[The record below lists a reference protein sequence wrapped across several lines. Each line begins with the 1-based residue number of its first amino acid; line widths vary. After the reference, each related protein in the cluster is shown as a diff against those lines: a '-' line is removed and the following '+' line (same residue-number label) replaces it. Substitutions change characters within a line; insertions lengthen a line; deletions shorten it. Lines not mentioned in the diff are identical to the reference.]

1 MSSVKSVTNRYSL
14 IVGLA
19 FLVLIA
25 IATLHT
31 LTGGGEHILG
41 LEDEPPRWPIPEFA
55 VPIATSGLEGDANVY
70 QDDCGSASLPCPES
84 QARVP
89 ACQIT
94 TAGAIR
100 VCDLFDRPLV
110 ISFWFGTEGKCE
122 REQGVVSEV
131 AERYRGQVNFLSI
144 DSLDS
149 RGSVRELIRAHGWKM
164 PVGFDQ
170 DGAVAALFQVAA
182 CPTFAYAY
190 PGGTLQSS
198 SLGELA
204 VGPLSHHVDE
214 LLNATRVA
222 ERG

>member
-1 MSSVKSVTNRYSL
+1 VSSVKSVTNRYTL
-14 IVGLA
+14 LVGLA
-19 FLVLIA
+19 FLVLIG

-31 LTGGGEHILG
+31 LSGGGEHILG

-55 VPIATSGLEGDANVY
+55 VPAAASSLEGDANVY

-84 QARVP
+84 QVRVP
-89 ACQIT
+89 ACQII

-110 ISFWFGTEGKCE
+110 ISFWFGTENNCE
-122 REQGVVSEV
+122 REQDVVSEV
-131 AERYRGQVNFLSI
+131 AARYRGQVNFLSI

-149 RGSVRELIRAHGWKM
+149 RGSVREVIASHAWKM
-164 PVGFDQ
+164 PVGVDE
-170 DGAVAALFQVAA
+170 DGAVAALFQLAA
-182 CPTFAYAY
+182 CPTFAYVY

-198 SLGELA
+198 SLGQLG
-204 VGPLSHHVDE
+204 VGPLSHHVGE

>member
-14 IVGLA
+14 LVALA

-25 IATLHT
+25 VATIHT

-55 VPIATSGLEGDANVY
+55 VPAAAGSLEGDANVY
-70 QDDCGSASLPCPES
+70 QDDCGSASLPCPETPP
-84 QARVP
+84 RVP

-94 TAGAIR
+94 TPGAIR
-100 VCDLFDRPLV
+100 VCDLFGRPLV
-110 ISFWFGTEGKCE
+110 ISFWFGTENNCE
-122 REQGVVSEV
+122 QEQNVVSAV
-131 AERYRGQVNFLSI
+131 AARYRGQVNFLSL

-149 RGSVRELIRAHGWKM
+149 RGSVREAIRAHGWKM
-164 PVGFDQ
+164 PVGFDR
-170 DGAVAALFQVAA
+170 DGAVAELFQVAA
-182 CPTFAYAY
+182 CPTFAYVY

-198 SLGELA
+198 SIGQLG
-204 VGPLSHHVDE
+204 VGPLGHHVGE